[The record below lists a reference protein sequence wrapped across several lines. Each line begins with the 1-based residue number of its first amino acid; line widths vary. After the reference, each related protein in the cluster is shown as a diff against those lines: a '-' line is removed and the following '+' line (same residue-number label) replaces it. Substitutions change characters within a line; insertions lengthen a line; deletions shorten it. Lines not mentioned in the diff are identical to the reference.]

1 LPPGRMS
8 YQGFRPAYG
17 MAKYL
22 EEPIGRGNKRLY
34 INLKPH

>member
-1 LPPGRMS
+1 MGR
-8 YQGFRPAYG
+8 QGLRSSDG